1 MGAKNTSKYT
11 GYFNP
16 GQKFGKYIITTGN
29 IIKGNNNGES
39 KVECLCECGNI
50 NVVSCFTLVKGV
62 SNGCMKCTHSKKGE
76 EHHSFTGYKDIPGS
90 WFSRYSKTKKR
101 KFTLNVED
109 IYNLWIKQNKKCALS
124 GLDISFENINAKKT
138 RHKFDLICTAS
149 LDRIDSK
156 KDYTLDNIQLVHK
169 DINMMKKEYNQEYFI
184 KMCKLVANT
193 NLSENLAYS
202 GNSCEIV

>member
-16 GQKFGKYIITTGN
+16 GQIFGKYTIVTGN
-29 IIKGNNNGES
+29 IVKGNNNKES

-50 NVVSCFTLVKGV
+50 NTVSCLTLIKGV
-62 SNGCMKCTHSKKGE
+62 SNGCMQCTHSKTGIN
-76 EHHSFTGYKDIPGS
+76 HPSFTGYKEIPGS

-101 KFTLNVED
+101 EFTITIEQ
-109 IYNLWIKQNKKCALS
+109 IYEMWIKQNKKCKLS
-124 GLDISFENINAKKT
+124 GLDISFENSNQNT
-138 RHKFDLICTAS
+138 HDLICTAS

-169 DINMMKKEYNQEYFI
+169 DINMIKKEYDQDHFI
-184 KMCKLVANT
+184 KLCQLVAKN
-193 NLSENLAYS
+193 NMY
-202 GNSCEIV
+202 